1 MTRFQ
6 ITFGALV
13 LAQVAHSIEEYV
25 GRLWESFPPARLLIG
40 LISQDLRKGFLAINI
55 LLVLF
60 GIWCF
65 IWPVRR
71 QWKSAIGL
79 AWLWAGM
86 QLINGIGHL
95 LWSLSQ
101 FGYRPGVLTAP
112 LLLGLAL
119 SMVAQLRSARQ
130 KVA

>member
-6 ITFGALV
+6 ITFGGLV

-25 GRLWESFPPARLLIG
+25 GRLWESFPPARLLSG
-40 LISQDLRKGFLAINI
+40 LISQDLPKGFLTINI
-55 LLVLF
+55 LFVLF

-65 IWPVRR
+65 VWPVRR

-79 AWLWAGM
+79 AWLWAGI
-86 QLINGIGHL
+86 QLINGTGHL
-95 LWSLSQ
+95 LWALSQ
-101 FGYRPGVLTAP
+101 FAYRPGVVTAP

-119 SMVAQLRSARQ
+119 SMVAQLRSAKQR
-130 KVA
+130 VA

>member
-6 ITFGALV
+6 ITFGGLV

-25 GRLWESFPPARLLIG
+25 GRLWESFPPAGLLIG

-65 IWPVRR
+65 VWPVRR

-79 AWLWAGM
+79 AWLWAGI
-86 QLINGIGHL
+86 QLINGTGHL
-95 LWSLSQ
+95 LWTLSQ
-101 FGYRPGVLTAP
+101 FAYSPGVVTAP

-119 SMVAQLRSARQ
+119 SMVAQLRSAKQR
-130 KVA
+130 VA